1 MGRPNKG
8 TGSNGPKSDVNG
20 KGSNDRVKKTSSK

>member
-20 KGSNDRVKKTSSK
+20 KGSDNKEKKTYSK